1 MRLKSSIR
9 RMLPRPLARRYYRRQ
24 AVRYIDNLDINVDP
38 PRKSL
43 LIINHYYDQDIRAL
57 KLANDAYNLVV
68 VDGPEL
74 FKGGK
79 IYFSDDV
86 MRLRA
91 PYDDTPA
98 ARRAGFREYSRGIFE
113 RLVDR
118 VPFSLIITASD
129 NFWWVR
135 EFIAIGRERGIKTV
149 VLDKEGTRSPYAV
162 RGETERI
169 RRMAPF
175 MSDHIFV
182 WSERQRNF
190 WREAGVEDTDITVIG
205 QPRSDLFFRE
215 RTQEIDRLF
224 PESRPLVTLFSYEDT
239 AYIPPAEVV
248 PGGPSWREMKR
259 ETHDEVARMAA
270 AHPGYNFV
278 IKTHPQQSD
287 LHELQGRYRGDN
299 LVVIGGSSAAN
310 ELIQRSVLI
319 IAFQTT
325 AVIEAMMLGK
335 PVVYTAWDSHYPR
348 FAPDLLPFH
357 KAPGIIVAETRDR
370 FREVCHRFLSGD
382 ESDFQFSSEVI
393 DARARF
399 VDDYFHNP
407 DGHVCERFFEKVGRF
422 VA

>member
-9 RMLPRPLARRYYRRQ
+9 RMLPRPLARRHYRRQ
-24 AVRYIDNLDINVDP
+24 ALRYVDNLNIDIDP
-38 PRKSL
+38 SRKTL

-57 KLANDAYNLVV
+57 ELAESEYNLVV
-68 VDGPEL
+68 IDGPRL
-74 FKGGK
+74 FKGGR

-91 PYDDTPA
+91 PYDGTPA
-98 ARRAGFREYSRGIFE
+98 AQRGKFHEYSRDIFE
-113 RLVDR
+113 RLIHR

-135 EFIAIGRERGIKTV
+135 EFIEIGRERGVKTV

-169 RRMAPF
+169 RRLAPF

-182 WSERQRNF
+182 WSERQRKF
-190 WREAGVEDTDITVIG
+190 WRDAGVSDKDITVIG

-215 RTQEIDRLF
+215 CTNEIDRFF
-224 PESRPLVTLFSYEDT
+224 PKSRPLITFFSYEDT
-239 AYIPPAEVV
+239 AYIPPAEVA
-248 PGGPSWREMKR
+248 PHGPSWREMKR
-259 ETHDEVARMAA
+259 ETHDDVARMAA
-270 AHPGYNFV
+270 AHPEYNFV
-278 IKTHPQQSD
+278 VKAHPQQSD
-287 LHELQGRYRGDN
+287 LRELQSRYRRDN
-299 LVVIGGSSAAN
+299 LVVIGGSSSAN
-310 ELIQRSVLI
+310 ELIRRSALI

-325 AVIEAMMLGK
+325 AVIEVMMLGK

-348 FAPDLLPFH
+348 FASDLLPFH
-357 KAPGIIVAETRDR
+357 EAPGIVVADSLER
-370 FREVCHRFLSGD
+370 FRDVCDRFLSGNAG
-382 ESDFQFSSEVI
+382 DFQFSSDVI

-399 VDDYFHNP
+399 VYDYFHNP